1 MPIKHPR
8 DETEI
13 RQLAKDLAAR
23 WRRGD
28 GVEPWLRVLEPELSA
43 KVRRQRW
50 SWESIARALNVAGI
64 TYETNRPWTGRSLFR
79 KIATIRFEGRLVRQ
93 DSASMPEP
101 QGQQV
106 QTVMVP
112 ALSPAILPP
121 TGTQSVSKDDEPA
134 LKPAT
139 LIRHSAG
146 NPPKTPLASA
156 PVAVPSIEAP
166 ARAVAASAR
175 TEPPVDASDE
185 SGASAPEEPTFRLV
199 TLKGGLQPP
208 RPQPSSNLPR
218 REVSTPTEV
227 SDDEIMRRVFGKT

>member
-8 DETEI
+8 DEIEI

-23 WRRGD
+23 WRRAD
-28 GVEPWLRVLEPELSA
+28 GVEPWLRSLESELSA

-93 DSASMPEP
+93 DGASMPEP
-101 QGQQV
+101 QGQPV

-121 TGTQSVSKDDEPA
+121 TGTRSVSKDDEPA
-134 LKPAT
+134 FKPAT

-146 NPPKTPLASA
+146 NPPQTPLASA
-156 PVAVPSIEAP
+156 PVAVPSIEAR
-166 ARAVAASAR
+166 AQAVAASAR

-185 SGASAPEEPTFRLV
+185 SGESAPEEPRFRLV
-199 TLKGGLQPP
+199 TLKGGNQPP
-208 RPQPSSNLPR
+208 GPQPSSKNPR
-218 REVSTPTEV
+218 RETSAPTKV
-227 SDDEIMRRVFGKT
+227 SDDEILRRVFGKP

>member
-50 SWESIARALNVAGI
+50 SWESIARALNVAEI

-79 KIATIRFEGRLVRQ
+79 KIATIRFEGRLARQ
-93 DSASMPEP
+93 NKAAMPEP
-101 QGQQV
+101 QGQPV

-112 ALSPAILPP
+112 ALSPAIPPP

-134 LKPAT
+134 FK
-139 LIRHSAG
+139 
-146 NPPKTPLASA
+146 
-156 PVAVPSIEAP
+156 
-166 ARAVAASAR
+166 
-175 TEPPVDASDE
+175 
-185 SGASAPEEPTFRLV
+185 EEPTFRLV
-199 TLKGGLQPP
+199 TLKGGHQPP
-208 RPQPSSNLPR
+208 GAQPSSNLPR

-227 SDDEIMRRVFGKT
+227 SDDEILRRVFGKT

>member
-50 SWESIARALNVAGI
+50 SWESIARALNVAEI

-79 KIATIRFEGRLVRQ
+79 KIATIRFEGRLAQ
-93 DSASMPEP
+93 QNKAAMPEP
-101 QGQQV
+101 QGQPV

-112 ALSPAILPP
+112 ALSPAIPPP

-134 LKPAT
+134 FKPAI

-146 NPPKTPLASA
+146 NPPQTPPA

-185 SGASAPEEPTFRLV
+185 RGESAPEEPTFRLV
-199 TLKGGLQPP
+199 TLKGGNQPP
-208 RPQPSSNLPR
+208 GPQPSSKNPR
-218 REVSTPTEV
+218 REISTPTKV
-227 SDDEIMRRVFGKT
+227 SDDEILRRVFGKT